1 MKAAKVLLFILLPTV
16 LLVGGCSKASKVDAI
31 IEAHNQ
37 LVEIESSM
45 IDQYNG
51 ATLMA
56 EQAEAI
62 ASAVRRMKR
71 IEIKN
76 CPQDYQNTW
85 DDVIDLWTKWERALR
100 SEDSGSAENLG
111 SQSPTT
117 ILRLNNLAKSHG
129 VVVSD

>member
-1 MKAAKVLLFILLPTV
+1 MKAAKVLLFILFPTL
-16 LLVGGCSKASKVDAI
+16 LLVGGCSKESKEDAI
-31 IEAHNQ
+31 IEVHNQ

-45 IDQYNG
+45 INQYNG

-62 ASAVRRMKR
+62 ESGVRRMKR

-85 DDVIDLWTKWERALR
+85 DDIIDLWTKWGRALR
-100 SEDSGSAENLG
+100 SEDVGSAEYL
-111 SQSPTT
+111 SDQSPT
-117 ILRLNNLAKSHG
+117 IVSRLNNLAKSHG
-129 VVVSD
+129 VVVYD